1 MAAIFHEAGPLAG
14 TRFLSCEDAMN
25 GPAGPVYNP
34 FGAASGLVILACP
47 AHLAAR
53 WSQLALPRGPGLAV
67 LVPFSLMFLHN
78 LFHHT
83 FGPPAL
89 EIETFA
95 AMMLVF
101 AVPTMSDAPATLWR
115 GSATV
120 AAGVLGAGL
129 ADVLGGGSLQQ
140 VVNGAAMAVM
150 LPLIELLMSGWRRP
164 SGGGGGR
171 AAAAAARYI
180 WRKHLAMA
188 ALLFPQVAIEPA
200 LCHVVPRAV
209 SRLYHG
215 VVIHFLI
222 TTFFHATVTAAL
234 WRLAVARYGAR
245 ARLRRRWFYDSVEVV
260 DVPP

>member
-1 MAAIFHEAGPLAG
+1 MAAIFHEAGLLAG

-129 ADVLGGGSLQQ
+129 ADVLGGSSLQQ
-140 VVNGAAMAVM
+140 VVNEAAMAVM

-164 SGGGGGR
+164 SGGAGGR
-171 AAAAAARYI
+171 RPRRPRGTSGASTSR
-180 WRKHLAMA
+180 WPPCCFRKSRSNRHSAKS
-188 ALLFPQVAIEPA
+188 
-200 LCHVVPRAV
+200 CRAPFRDCTTASSFISSSPPSSTRRSRRPCGV
-209 SRLYHG
+209 SRSR
-215 VVIHFLI
+215 
-222 TTFFHATVTAAL
+222 AT
-234 WRLAVARYGAR
+234 AR
-245 ARLRRRWFYDSVEVV
+245 ARASDGDGSTTRSK
-260 DVPP
+260 

>member
-164 SGGGGGR
+164 SGGAGGR
-171 AAAAAARYI
+171 AVHLAQAPRDGRPAVPAGRDRTRSVPCRAAR
-180 WRKHLAMA
+180 RLAA
-188 ALLFPQVAIEPA
+188 
-200 LCHVVPRAV
+200 VPR
-209 SRLYHG
+209 RRHPLPHHHLLPRDGHG
-215 VVIHFLI
+215 GPV
-222 TTFFHATVTAAL
+222 ATRSGALRATRAPPTAMVL
-234 WRLAVARYGAR
+234 
-245 ARLRRRWFYDSVEVV
+245 
-260 DVPP
+260 